1 MYREVKVVIRMCGQI
16 LGKYIRMYL
25 HNRCIY
31 SKAIYTQAD
40 LLRGITKPMQPHT
53 ATNKTTTNKSNAI
66 QNHFLPPKKL
76 YNNMKPS
83 ATTIKPST
91 ITHYQPEKLHND
103 PQPPTIIITPPTIT
117 QRKISQLSTTS
128 HYLHQTIPND
138 PLSPRKI
145 SSQPATTN
153 FHHLVIYNFLLP
165 HPEKS

>member
-1 MYREVKVVIRMCGQI
+1 
-16 LGKYIRMYL
+16 
-25 HNRCIY
+25 
-31 SKAIYTQAD
+31 
-40 LLRGITKPMQPHT
+40 
-53 ATNKTTTNKSNAI
+53 
-66 QNHFLPPKKL
+66 
-76 YNNMKPS
+76 MKPS